1 MLNKSLENYW
11 AISLNSWSKLNHSN
25 FSLYSNNL
33 VVCNKLL
40 EGSMEM
46 EKVNIINDADKEISS
61 LKKEL
66 KRTDDPEEVSYI
78 NQQID
83 WVMEDAVKQL
93 DRLNG

>member
-1 MLNKSLENYW
+1 M
-11 AISLNSWSKLNHSN
+11 SLNSWSKLNHSI

-33 VVCNKLL
+33 VVCNRLL
-40 EGSMEM
+40 EGSMEK

-61 LKKEL
+61 LKKGL

-83 WVMEDAVKQL
+83 WVLEDAVKQL

>member
-1 MLNKSLENYW
+1 
-11 AISLNSWSKLNHSN
+11 
-25 FSLYSNNL
+25 
-33 VVCNKLL
+33 
-40 EGSMEM
+40 M
-46 EKVNIINDADKEISS
+46 EKVNIINDADKKTSS

-93 DRLNG
+93 NRLSENKLEPV

>member
-1 MLNKSLENYW
+1 
-11 AISLNSWSKLNHSN
+11 
-25 FSLYSNNL
+25 
-33 VVCNKLL
+33 
-40 EGSMEM
+40 MEK

-93 DRLNG
+93 DRLSEK

>member
-1 MLNKSLENYW
+1 M
-11 AISLNSWSKLNHSN
+11 
-25 FSLYSNNL
+25 
-33 VVCNKLL
+33 LL

-83 WVMEDAVKQL
+83 WGMEDAVKQL

>member
-1 MLNKSLENYW
+1 
-11 AISLNSWSKLNHSN
+11 
-25 FSLYSNNL
+25 
-33 VVCNKLL
+33 
-40 EGSMEM
+40 M
-46 EKVNIINDADKEISS
+46 EKVNIINDADKKISS

-93 DRLNG
+93 NRLSENKLEPV

>member
-1 MLNKSLENYW
+1 
-11 AISLNSWSKLNHSN
+11 
-25 FSLYSNNL
+25 
-33 VVCNKLL
+33 
-40 EGSMEM
+40 M
-46 EKVNIINDADKEISS
+46 EKVNIINDADKKISS

-93 DRLNG
+93 NRLSENKLEPI